1 MMAEQPTS
9 SGRPTG
15 AAKPPASPTDPSL
28 DATVVPPEAV
38 SPGTNAGKPSS
49 ASTNAAAAAETT
61 PDKGGKS
68 IKQLGDFKLV
78 RRLGKGGMGEVFLAQ
93 QISLD
98 RPAAVKLMSKQL
110 AAREDFVKRFYREAR
125 SMAKMDH
132 PNAVRVYAV
141 DQDHGLYYVAM
152 EYVDGQ
158 SMQKWLDQLGKLSVG
173 DALHVILRSAEALRE
188 AHSRNM
194 VHRDIKPD
202 NIMLTAKGQV
212 KVADFGLAKALDE
225 EEMSMTASGTGLG
238 TPYYMAPEQARNA
251 KHVDGRSDIYALG
264 VTLYHF
270 LTGKLP
276 FEGGSAYEI
285 ITAKEQGKSVPAR
298 KLNHDVTERLD
309 LILEKMI
316 APKPDHRFQNLD
328 EVIQQ
333 LSGLGL
339 ASPSLGFIDHPDKVV
354 VGVAAPPRT
363 TPRAG
368 QPARATAPTGA
379 APAPEPPST
388 PDRWQIQFIDA
399 AKKPVIFQWS
409 TDQVVKA
416 LRSGQLPPSGK
427 ARKTPG
433 DPYLPLAHFPEFK
446 QTVQGLLIKSKAD
459 QKAGDMKTMYAK
471 LDKQERWR
479 KTVKKFQ
486 GFFSGVMG
494 LVSLVV
500 YLAVIAGVCAGVY
513 FAWPYVF
520 KTVKDQVP
528 LNSAPAAA
536 EQSSQ
541 ATTP

>member
-1 MMAEQPTS
+1 MTAEQPTS

-15 AAKPPASPTDPSL
+15 ASKSPASSTEPSL
-28 DATVVPPEAV
+28 DATVVPPEAG
-38 SPGTNAGKPSS
+38 SAKPPS
-49 ASTNAAAAAETT
+49 ASTNSQPGAETA

-98 RPAAVKLMSKQL
+98 RPAAIKLMSKQL

-125 SMAKMDH
+125 SMAKLDH

-158 SMQKWLDQLGKLSVG
+158 SMQKWLSQLGKLSVG

-298 KLNHDVTERLD
+298 KLNPEVTERLD

-333 LSGLGL
+333 LGGLGL

-354 VGVAAPPRT
+354 VGTAAPQRTVPR
-363 TPRAG
+363 
-368 QPARATAPTGA
+368 PAAPNRSAAPVSAAPTSEVPG
-379 APAPEPPST
+379 PS
-388 PDRWQIQFIDA
+388 DRWQIQFIDT
-399 AKKPVIFQWS
+399 AKKPVSFQWS
-409 TDQVVKA
+409 TEQVLKA

-427 ARKTPG
+427 ARKTSG
-433 DPYLPLAHFPEFK
+433 EPYLPLAHFPEFK

-500 YLAVIAGVCAGVY
+500 YLAVIAGVCAGAY

-520 KTVKDQVP
+520 KTVQDQVP
-528 LNSAPAAA
+528 LNSTPAAA
-536 EQSSQ
+536 EQPSQ
-541 ATTP
+541 APAQ